1 MALGPDGGVLGE
13 SFGMDFLGAFESP
26 QLTEGNV
33 ALGAHVGLDPIV
45 GVSMNDELPS
55 VAESSV
61 TVLTAERLLLG
72 VGPLV
77 SAQHEV
83 MSELLEADITTVGL
97 LASVDPLVN
106 LQI

>member
-1 MALGPDGGVLGE
+1 
-13 SFGMDFLGAFESP
+13 
-26 QLTEGNV
+26 
-33 ALGAHVGLDPIV
+33 
-45 GVSMNDELPS
+45 MNIEVPS

-77 SAQHEV
+77 SAQCGV
-83 MSELLEADITTVGL
+83 MGELLDADVTAVVL

-106 LQI
+106 PQV

>member
-1 MALGPDGGVLGE
+1 MN
-13 SFGMDFLGAFESP
+13 
-26 QLTEGNV
+26 TEV
-33 ALGAHVGLDPIV
+33 PL
-45 GVSMNDELPS
+45 

-77 SAQHEV
+77 STQCGVVGEV
-83 MSELLEADITTVGL
+83 LEADITAVGF

-106 LQI
+106 PQV